1 MGKRFLHNR
10 AAVITVA
17 VVLLIALMGLLAP
30 VLAPHDPYAT
40 DILNKFAPYS
50 LEYPLGTD
58 HLGRCVLSR
67 LIYGIRPTLGLAL
80 LTMLGTIALGAALG
94 IMAGY
99 FRGVVEEV
107 IMRVV
112 DVMLSFPSQIM
123 VFAVVGLL
131 GINVQ
136 NVIIANVFIK
146 WAWYARMIRTGV
158 MQYRE
163 RNFIQFSRCVGMP
176 ERFILFRHLLP
187 SITSDL
193 AVLASLDVGWAIIN
207 ISTLSFLG
215 LGVQAPTPEWG
226 AMLNEAKEVLTS
238 NPTQMIAPGIAIV
251 ALVCCFNLMGE
262 ALLEKSGEEL
272 RRLRGGRV
280 GIVLQNPMTCFDP
293 LYRVGDQI
301 AESFAA
307 HNSWSGEEIRRRS
320 LELLE
325 KMRIRSPE
333 EVLEKYPHQL
343 SGGMLQRIM
352 IGIATAMEPALL
364 IADEPTTAI
373 DAITQYEILNEF
385 LRVKQENQTAMVF
398 ISHDLNAISRV
409 ADRIVVLNQGR
420 VVDEGD
426 FQHILHHAQDLYTR
440 LLVEKRADVM
450 RRYRQVL
457 VGKERD
463 YA

>member
-1 MGKRFLHNR
+1 MRERCFHNR
-10 AAVITVA
+10 TAVITVLF
-17 VVLLIALMGLLAP
+17 VLIIAAIGILAP
-30 VLAPHDPYAT
+30 FLAPHDPYET
-40 DILNKFAPYS
+40 NILNKFAEYS

-80 LTMLGTIALGAALG
+80 LTMLGTIGLGAFLG

-131 GINVQ
+131 GVSVQ

-158 MQYRE
+158 MQYRD
-163 RNFIQFSRCVGMP
+163 RNFVQFSRCVGMP

-238 NPTQMIAPGIAIV
+238 NPVQMIAPGAAIV
-251 ALVCCFNLMGE
+251 VLVCSFNLMGD
-262 ALLEKSGEEL
+262 ALRDLL
-272 RRLRGGRV
+272 
-280 GIVLQNPMTCFDP
+280 DP
-293 LYRVGDQI
+293 K
-301 AESFAA
+301 E
-307 HNSWSGEEIRRRS
+307 
-320 LELLE
+320 
-325 KMRIRSPE
+325 
-333 EVLEKYPHQL
+333 
-343 SGGMLQRIM
+343 
-352 IGIATAMEPALL
+352 
-364 IADEPTTAI
+364 
-373 DAITQYEILNEF
+373 
-385 LRVKQENQTAMVF
+385 
-398 ISHDLNAISRV
+398 
-409 ADRIVVLNQGR
+409 
-420 VVDEGD
+420 
-426 FQHILHHAQDLYTR
+426 
-440 LLVEKRADVM
+440 VEK
-450 RRYRQVL
+450 
-457 VGKERD
+457 
-463 YA
+463 